1 MFGIIADLIASAT
14 TILLPA
20 YLSYK
25 ALRTND
31 PAQTHP
37 WLIYFTILS
46 LTLLFESW
54 TLFIIGWIPFY
65 SWLRLIFLLYLVLP
79 QTQGA
84 KVLYL
89 DYLEPYIVHHER
101 QIDQFI
107 GETHDKLQQ
116 MGLGYMNIAIEWARE
131 KILGQKSPQGDAA
144 QQQQA
149 AAAAAVGGYASY
161 ASDLLS
167 RFAMPGARTNTPT
180 QPGTTSAGVY
190 SMVSNFAAGL
200 ASTSGGSPP
209 QGAAYRS
216 AAAEAASISIPPSL
230 FQFENIP
237 GQSTA
242 EKSSFITAQRDRLL
256 GLVKMLDSE
265 QQNLDLAYGA
275 APGESRTGGHS
286 KRPSS
291 SGSGLAM
298 GGGLKTKSRSE
309 QSFENVDYD
318 EATGGSNTPA
328 EAYDRRRT
336 SGGVEGTSAGGSG
349 GGGWIPS
356 GVSGWFSGSPPRDGA
371 EGDSGRY
378 DRSERD
384 MDRDRMRGSGPASR
398 GWNAARDITD
408 EISRGM
414 SSGVDSLM
422 GDYDRRRS

>member
-1 MFGIIADLIASAT
+1 MFGVIADLIASVT

-84 KVLYL
+84 KIFYL

-116 MGLGYMNIAIEWARE
+116 MGLGYLNIAIEWARE
-131 KILGQKSPQGDAA
+131 RILGQKSPQQPAGR
-144 QQQQA
+144 QQA
-149 AAAAAVGGYASY
+149 AGVGGYASY

-200 ASTSGGSPP
+200 ASTSTSP
-209 QGAAYRS
+209 QGTYRS
-216 AAAEAASISIPPSL
+216 AATEAASISIPPNL

-256 GLVKMLDSE
+256 GLVRMLDSE

-275 APGESRTGGHS
+275 APGENSGRGGNGGHS

-318 EATGGSNTPA
+318 EATGVSNTPA
-328 EAYDRRRT
+328 EAYDRRRA
-336 SGGVEGTSAGGSG
+336 SGSEGG
-349 GGGWIPS
+349 GGGWIPA
-356 GVSGWFSGSPPRDGA
+356 GVSGWFSGSGPGGGA
-371 EGDSGRY
+371 EGEGHY

-384 MDRDRMRGSGPASR
+384 MDRERMRDSARASR
-398 GWNAARDITD
+398 GWSAARDITD
-408 EISRGM
+408 EITRGM
-414 SSGVDSLM
+414 SSGVDTLV
-422 GDYDRRRS
+422 GDHDRHRS